1 MKKKLILL
9 GVLVVIVLT
18 LGALFY
24 LFSQPS
30 GKRLSDE
37 EKKKAIESIMGRKAV
52 MTDTTPKGD
61 TVFDGH
67 DIMFSYPAKA
77 VVYAFREKK
86 IKPEDNPND
95 DFSFDI
101 KSPKLV
107 FNLTSV
113 PNTDMMLTDLPAVR
127 LREQRGYEY
136 EKSAPTMDSAK
147 GVAYFKS
154 GRDSEKSGF
163 FIANA
168 KLFTISVTGSDPSE
182 VKNLF
187 DSVVASAKFK

>member
-52 MTDTTPKGD
+52 LTDTTPKGEK
-61 TVFDGH
+61 VFDGH
-67 DIMFSYPAKA
+67 DITFSYPAKA
-77 VVYAFREKK
+77 VVYTFREKNV
-86 IKPEDNPND
+86 KPEDNPND
-95 DFSFDI
+95 DFSFDV

-113 PNTDMMLTDLPAVR
+113 PNTEMSLSELPAVR
-127 LREQRGYEY
+127 LREQRGNEY
-136 EKSAPTMDSAK
+136 EKSTPTMDSAK

-163 FIANA
+163 FIANT
-168 KLFTISVTGSDPSE
+168 KVFTISVTGSDPSE
-182 VKNLF
+182 VKSLF

>member
-30 GKRLSDE
+30 GKKLTDE

-61 TVFDGH
+61 AVFDGH
-67 DIMFSYPAKA
+67 DITFSYPAKA
-77 VVYAFREKK
+77 VVYTFREKK
-86 IKPEDNPND
+86 MKPEDNPND

-136 EKSAPTMDSAK
+136 EKSTPIMDSSK

-154 GRDSEKSGF
+154 SRDSEKSGF

-168 KLFTISVTGSDPSE
+168 KVFTISVTGSDPSE